1 MRKNTAIILAAGQG
15 KRMGSNVNKQFL
27 TLAEKPVL
35 YHTIKAFS
43 DNKNIDDIIV
53 LCAEDEMEYCKKN
66 IIEKYDLKKVRA
78 LVKGGKERQDSVYNG
93 LKAIEPCDIV
103 LIHDG
108 ARPFVT
114 ENIINDGIKNAEKYG
129 ACTCGVKSKDTI
141 KIKDKEGFAKETL
154 NREDTFIV
162 QTPQCFKY
170 DIILFCH
177 EKLRKTKEQV
187 TDDAMIVE
195 KFDRKV
201 YLYEG
206 SYLNIKLTTPEDMI
220 IGENILKNKYKYVCN
235 I

>member
-15 KRMGSNVNKQFL
+15 KRMGANINKQFL
-27 TLAEKPVL
+27 TLSGKPVL

-43 DNKNIDDIIV
+43 DNENIDNIIV
-53 LCAEDEMEYCKKN
+53 LCAESDMEYCKKN
-66 IIEKYDLKKVRA
+66 IIEKYDLKKVKA

-93 LKAIEPCDIV
+93 LKAIESCDIV

-108 ARPFVT
+108 ARPFVA
-114 ENIINDGIKNAEKYG
+114 EKIINNGIENAEKYG

-170 DIILFCH
+170 DIILNCH
-177 EKLRKTKEQV
+177 EELKKTNFEV

-195 KFDRKV
+195 KFNKKV

-220 IGENILKNKYKYVCN
+220 IGENILKNK

>member
-53 LCAEDEMEYCKKN
+53 LCVEDEMEYCKKN

-141 KIKDKEGFAKETL
+141 KIKDK
-154 NREDTFIV
+154 
-162 QTPQCFKY
+162 
-170 DIILFCH
+170 
-177 EKLRKTKEQV
+177 
-187 TDDAMIVE
+187 
-195 KFDRKV
+195 
-201 YLYEG
+201 
-206 SYLNIKLTTPEDMI
+206 
-220 IGENILKNKYKYVCN
+220 
-235 I
+235 